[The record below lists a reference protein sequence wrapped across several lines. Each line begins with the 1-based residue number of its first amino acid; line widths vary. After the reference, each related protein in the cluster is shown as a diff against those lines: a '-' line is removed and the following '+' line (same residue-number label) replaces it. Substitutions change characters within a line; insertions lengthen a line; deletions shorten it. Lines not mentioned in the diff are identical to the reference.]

1 MRYDT
6 SPQLISNYQKKEMN
20 ATTDNKPQ
28 HSAATLTTVLLSR
41 PEFSAKQYVQN
52 LKADWGFEIPA
63 TDIGEENGSVVTM
76 IGGMMVSVFMT
87 PVPVEDGKA
96 EREALTNYLWD
107 GAVTAAKEHK
117 AYVTVTVQHNN
128 TDPVVAAT
136 LAVKLTA
143 SILRQAAATAVLTCG
158 TVMSPRF
165 YSESAASGCE
175 GHRVPVMNLVYFGVS
190 TENEGQTMNGY
201 TFGLSKLGCEEVEIL
216 NSLREPQEI
225 FEMLT
230 TAATYML
237 DYHVKLKNGDTIGL
251 KEGENFAI
259 SEGKGQAVDGQ
270 SLKIAF

>member
-1 MRYDT
+1 M
-6 SPQLISNYQKKEMN
+6 
-20 ATTDNKPQ
+20 
-28 HSAATLTTVLLSR
+28 
-41 PEFSAKQYVQN
+41 
-52 LKADWGFEIPA
+52 
-63 TDIGEENGSVVTM
+63 
-76 IGGMMVSVFMT
+76 
-87 PVPVEDGKA
+87 
-96 EREALTNYLWD
+96 
-107 GAVTAAKEHK
+107 
-117 AYVTVTVQHNN
+117 QHNN

-165 YSESAASGCE
+165 YSGSAASGCE
-175 GHRVPVMNLVYFGVS
+175 GHRVPVMNLVYFGVY